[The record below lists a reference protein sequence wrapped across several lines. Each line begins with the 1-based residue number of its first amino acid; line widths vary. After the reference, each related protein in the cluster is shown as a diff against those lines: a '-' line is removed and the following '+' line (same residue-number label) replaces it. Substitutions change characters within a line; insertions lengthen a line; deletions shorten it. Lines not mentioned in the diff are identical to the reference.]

1 VSYNKFYLNFQNY
14 FSMDKGDM
22 TRGVVACFYVEKI
35 HDYLHLVG
43 TSYIVI
49 GHVA

>member
-1 VSYNKFYLNFQNY
+1 
-14 FSMDKGDM
+14 MDKGDM